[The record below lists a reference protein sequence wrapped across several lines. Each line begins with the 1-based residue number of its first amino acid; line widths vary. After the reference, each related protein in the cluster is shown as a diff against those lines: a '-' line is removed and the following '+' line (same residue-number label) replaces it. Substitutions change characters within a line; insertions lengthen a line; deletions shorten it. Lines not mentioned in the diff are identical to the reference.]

1 MPLSSLSSK
10 QNNNNEMINFYL
22 HKDIQ
27 KHLQK
32 SHNPNFESHRISL
45 PARIGII
52 GNSGSKK
59 SSTLLNFIAKANDTF
74 SHIYICAKTPDEPL
88 YKFLQEKVKKD
99 ITFFSK
105 LSELPLPKEL
115 QRHGEN
121 TLLVIDD
128 MCNEKNQEVIN
139 EYFIFGRK
147 LGITPVYI
155 SQSYFK
161 IPKTTRLQFSTLML
175 LKLSSMRDLNMVM
188 GDYNLDLTKDEV
200 KAIYKDAT
208 QRSGD
213 FLKIDVNTPDNNRRY
228 SRNWT
233 EFYMVE

>member
-1 MPLSSLSSK
+1 MPPKPK
-10 QNNNNEMINFYL
+10 QTNNNDMINFYT

-27 KHLQK
+27 KHLPK
-32 SHNPNFESHRISL
+32 SHNPHFEEHQIPL

-52 GNSGSKK
+52 GNSGSRK

-99 ITFFSK
+99 ITFFSR
-105 LSELPLPKEL
+105 LSELPLPKDLE
-115 QRHGEN
+115 RHGEN

-128 MCNEKNQEVIN
+128 MCNEKNQEVVN

-147 LGITPVYI
+147 LGITSVYI

-161 IPKTTRLQFSTLML
+161 IPKTTRLQFSILML

-188 GDYNLDLTKDEV
+188 ADYNLGLHKDEM
-200 KAIYKDAT
+200 KSIYKDAT
-208 QRSGD
+208 KNSGD
-213 FLKIDVNTPDNNRRY
+213 FLKIDVNTPENNKRY

-233 EFYMVE
+233 EFYRVE